1 MNQIN
6 TASKIFAATPS
17 NSSAITMSKAF
28 AYRWGIFPLWLILTA
43 TIFFRN
49 PIPIDETRYLSVA
62 WEMWLR
68 GDHLVPYLNG
78 LPYSHKPPLL
88 FWLFECGW
96 ALLGGVNEWWPRLV
110 GPICALFNLLLIRH
124 LASKLWPDD
133 TLVALKAPWVLIG
146 TLLWT
151 LFATST
157 MFDILLTCCVLLA
170 MIGLYEAATDAS
182 SKGWRYFAVAIG
194 LGLLAKGPVILLHL
208 LPTALLVFV
217 WSQSSRM
224 RKKVWYGSLV
234 LAILAGAL
242 IGLAWAIPAALSGGD
257 DYASAIL
264 WHQTADR
271 TVNTKIHARSF
282 SWYFPFVPLMIFPWL
297 TWPRLWQNL
306 RLASLKQDNGLR
318 FCLVWLLS
326 TLLIFS
332 ALPSKQI
339 HYLIPILPAFALICA
354 RILCHLDEQR
364 NIKPELMPALFMA
377 LIGIFLVLLPQ
388 VPGLSKLNWVQLVEP
403 YWGAGVSIIALSL
416 AGLVVHF
423 RKLSVMSLTTALVGS
438 VFIGFI
444 FFFQYTGL
452 QYNLRPA
459 ALMIK
464 SYNEQQ
470 IPTAFVGDY
479 QGQFHFLGRLT
490 QPLQVITLNDTSAWA
505 EQHPNGYLIYLE
517 KNQAEQA
524 AYIQPHREHWLIF
537 RNASQ
542 VLSLNQSK
550 T

>member
-1 MNQIN
+1 
-6 TASKIFAATPS
+6 
-17 NSSAITMSKAF
+17 
-28 AYRWGIFPLWLILTA
+28 
-43 TIFFRN
+43 
-49 PIPIDETRYLSVA
+49 
-62 WEMWLR
+62 
-68 GDHLVPYLNG
+68 
-78 LPYSHKPPLL
+78 
-88 FWLFECGW
+88 
-96 ALLGGVNEWWPRLV
+96 
-110 GPICALFNLLLIRH
+110 
-124 LASKLWPDD
+124 
-133 TLVALKAPWVLIG
+133 
-146 TLLWT
+146 
-151 LFATST
+151 
-157 MFDILLTCCVLLA
+157 
-170 MIGLYEAATDAS
+170 
-182 SKGWRYFAVAIG
+182 
-194 LGLLAKGPVILLHL
+194 
-208 LPTALLVFV
+208 
-217 WSQSSRM
+217 
-224 RKKVWYGSLV
+224 
-234 LAILAGAL
+234 
-242 IGLAWAIPAALSGGD
+242 
-257 DYASAIL
+257 
-264 WHQTADR
+264 
-271 TVNTKIHARSF
+271 
-282 SWYFPFVPLMIFPWL
+282 
-297 TWPRLWQNL
+297 
-306 RLASLKQDNGLR
+306 
-318 FCLVWLLS
+318 
-326 TLLIFS
+326 
-332 ALPSKQI
+332 
-339 HYLIPILPAFALICA
+339 
-354 RILCHLDEQR
+354 
-364 NIKPELMPALFMA
+364 
-377 LIGIFLVLLPQ
+377 